1 MPTAAAPAGS
11 PGPGPALRE
20 YVVAELAAAIQS
32 LAARGSRMHAGIH
45 LARKSMRRTR
55 AVLALG
61 DVLGPGAKVID
72 RELRRLNRGLST
84 LRDAHA
90 LVETLDRLVAKRHDG
105 DIRLRLARARRVAAH
120 RRAGLARQPVVAR
133 NVVETRALLVML
145 QAAVLGLPW
154 EEIAAPMLQEAL
166 EATSRDVASARDRAC
181 SRDRDEDWHRWR
193 RRVRRLSQQHRA
205 CLAAGIASAPSMF
218 DKSLAEQLGVMQD
231 LTLLLEHCGPGSPFS
246 KPDAA
251 GLRRFARTAL
261 ARQRKRV
268 ASIGA

>member
-1 MPTAAAPAGS
+1 MPTAAAHASS

-20 YVVAELAAAIQS
+20 YVVAELAAAIRS
-32 LAARGSRMHAGIH
+32 LAARGSHMHEGVH

-61 DVLGPGAKVID
+61 DALGPGAKVID

-90 LVETLDRLVAKRHDG
+90 LVETLDRLVAKRHEN
-105 DIRLRLARARRVAAH
+105 DIRPRLARARRVAAKK
-120 RRAGLARQPVVAR
+120 RAGLARQPDAAR
-133 NVVETRALLVML
+133 NVIETRALLVML
-145 QAAVLGLPW
+145 RAALLGLPW
-154 EEIAAPMLQEAL
+154 EEIAASVLDEAL
-166 EATSRDVASARDRAC
+166 AATARDVASARERAC
-181 SRDRDEDWHRWR
+181 TRDRDEDWHRWR
-193 RRVRRLSQQHRA
+193 RRVRRLSQQNRA
-205 CLAAGIASAPSMF
+205 CLAAGIESAPSLF

-231 LTLLLEHCGPGSPFS
+231 LTLLLEQCGSGSPFS

-251 GLRRFARTAL
+251 ALHRFARAAL

-268 ASIGA
+268 ASVGT